1 MKKMVV
7 FLTPR
12 FLPLNI
18 LKETDDIRYKFSQS
32 IIYFGQLIVFVQKK
46 KRRLYLLKKIDTF
59 KPLVVTTSKLV

>member
-18 LKETDDIRYKFSQS
+18 LKLTADIRYKFSQR

-46 KRRLYLLKKIDTF
+46 KPRLHLLKK
-59 KPLVVTTSKLV
+59 KLTLSNHWLLQLQN

>member
-1 MKKMVV
+1 MIKYMKKMVV

-46 KRRLYLLKKIDTF
+46 NLAYIC
-59 KPLVVTTSKLV
+59 

>member
-18 LKETDDIRYKFSQS
+18 LKLTADIRYKFSQR

-46 KRRLYLLKKIDTF
+46 KPRLHLLKQKN
-59 KPLVVTTSKLV
+59 